1 MITFFSATIVPLA
14 VILFVVLVFVHAL
27 VSAQQVREAEQQWSL
42 ARAFGLFFDGEY
54 PEISLRKGEV
64 LFEQLV
70 MPGAKG
76 GVAYKH
82 QFTAPTTQFAFEL
95 SSHFVFTPWRWYR
108 PAFEQVLWASARTDE
123 LDQAALELVQN
134 GFHIA
139 VSDGTVTV
147 WRSHVIT
154 PTEMQQAV
162 TLVERLLTAI
172 GKV

>member
-82 QFTAPTTQFAFEL
+82 QFTAPTTQFAF
-95 SSHFVFTPWRWYR
+95 VKR
-108 PAFEQVLWASARTDE
+108 ARAT
-123 LDQAALELVQN
+123 A
-134 GFHIA
+134 
-139 VSDGTVTV
+139 T
-147 WRSHVIT
+147 IT
-154 PTEMQQAV
+154 PNAV
-162 TLVERLLTAI
+162 LKKLMPHPCAAEARLASFSGCASGGINWPAGPPAGAVGTTGLGESPLKRYRSAAYI
-172 GKV
+172 SL